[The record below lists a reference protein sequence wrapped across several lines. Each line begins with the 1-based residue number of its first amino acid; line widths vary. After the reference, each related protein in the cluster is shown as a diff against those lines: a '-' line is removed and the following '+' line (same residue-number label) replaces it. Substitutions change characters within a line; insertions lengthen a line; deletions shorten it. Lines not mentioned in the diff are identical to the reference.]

1 MSVCVCA
8 HVYMNTCLTRK
19 TLKKIYFFFYSYIHL
34 REREREKERE
44 KKIKEKLIH
53 RFFNARFFFNCNN
66 RTNAQSRKKNRKKYT

>member
-19 TLKKIYFFFYSYIHL
+19 TLKKIYFFLLFLYSSQ
-34 REREREKERE
+34 REREKERE